1 MIRRFRLE
9 QKSHYE
15 RLVIAQRLSDMLEKF
30 LDGRRSPLA
39 IGAEQGRI
47 EEWDD
52 VVIQHSHDSFEH
64 LQVKRQASDF
74 CTKDSDKAKYLAKR
88 AKTKSASAKLQPVSG
103 PNPPPLN
110 SPLKPKKSAQ
120 IDSVLDLAFASLA
133 KHASQGTFD
142 TLPDRQFKLTLVGAG
157 LKVKAELTVDHVD
170 ALCKLCR
177 QDGLNLA
184 DLANSNDGPTERA
197 YLWLTT
203 WCGFQ
208 DWAQI
213 RDTLRRVTIVCVGND
228 ASLEQ
233 RCAESLARHFTNPQ
247 RALGRLLTYITWGT
261 SHVSTLGCHAVLKE
275 LQDELRPDIET
286 WVQYL
291 LGDEV
296 LPAGRSWSFAGTHD
310 LGGVAPRSAQGV
322 VEHMWSSEPGNRKLR
337 IYAPY
342 TPSIGANLTLPTAI
356 LRMALHLPNG
366 SQSLMLGEP
375 TWRGSVGH
383 EVGHTLGYAESD
395 LKNLPW
401 LENPERLSCA
411 LDHEF
416 KTQGA
421 ARAEADALA
430 SAMDDLVWQR
440 LIQGVSEKL
449 TAITDSALA
458 SAMETVWLEWLAGFA
473 KNPESR
479 RKFLD
484 QLLYPDT
491 EGKNAK
497 HALRLGPR
505 TLDLLV
511 TAVETLLLVAVGVG
525 GSSTDWASFPDCGR
539 VLSIALKCWSGPGGS
554 APEVRELSDDPLMT
568 VIGPSPAPVV
578 ILSGVSASPS
588 ELLNIG
594 MAEDAEAATSMAAER
609 QPHLLVT
616 RSGAFNHLRKG
627 SLASVRQHFTQ
638 QWQDRLLARESAIEK
653 NAKGL

>member
-30 LDGRRSPLA
+30 LTGRLAPLA
-39 IGAEQGRI
+39 IGAEQGGI

-52 VVIQHSHDSFEH
+52 VVILHSPDSFEH

-74 CTKDSDKAKYLAKR
+74 CTKNPD
-88 AKTKSASAKLQPVSG
+88 KTKHSAKASKGASADTEPAGSV
-103 PNPPPLN
+103 
-110 SPLKPKKSAQ
+110 
-120 IDSVLDLAFASLA
+120 IDSAFASLA
-133 KHASQGTFD
+133 KHAGLGTFD
-142 TLPDRQFKLTLVGAG
+142 SLPDRQFRLTLVGAH
-157 LKVKAELTVDHVD
+157 LKIKKDLTVDHLD

-177 QDGLNLA
+177 QDGLDL
-184 DLANSNDGPTERA
+184 DELANRKDGPTERT

-203 WCGFQ
+203 WCGFK
-208 DWAQI
+208 DWNQI
-213 RDTLRRVTIVCVGND
+213 RDTLCRVTIVCVGND
-228 ASLEQ
+228 ATLEQ
-233 RCAESLARHFTNPQ
+233 RSVESLGRHFTDPK
-247 RALGRLLTYITWGT
+247 RTLERLITYITGET
-261 SHVSTLGCHAVLKE
+261 SDVSALGCHAVVRELK
-275 LQDELRPDIET
+275 DELRPDIET
-286 WVQYL
+286 WAQYL

-342 TPSIGANLTLPTAI
+342 MPSIGANLTLPAAI

-383 EVGHTLGYAESD
+383 EVGYTLGCAESD
-395 LKNLPW
+395 LNNLPW
-401 LENPERLSCA
+401 LENPERLACA

-421 ARAEADALA
+421 ARAEAEALA

-449 TAITDSALA
+449 TAITDPALA
-458 SAMETVWLEWLAGFA
+458 DAMETVWLEWLDGFA
-473 KNPESR
+473 DNPESR

-484 QLLYPDT
+484 QLLYPET

-525 GSSTDWASFPDCGR
+525 GNGTDWASFPDCGQ
-539 VLSIALKCWSGPGGS
+539 VLSIALKYWSGPAGC
-554 APEVRELSDDPLMT
+554 APEVRELSDDSLMT

-578 ILSGVSASPS
+578 ILSGVSTSPS
-588 ELLNIG
+588 ELLNMG
-594 MAEDAEAATSMAAER
+594 MADDAETATSMAAER

-616 RSGAFNHLRKG
+616 RSGAFNHLRRG
-627 SLASVRQHFTQ
+627 SLASVRQHFTK

>member
-30 LDGRRSPLA
+30 LDGRRAPLA
-39 IGAEQGRI
+39 IGAEQGGI

-52 VVIQHSHDSFEH
+52 VVILHSPDSFEH

-74 CTKDSDKAKYLAKR
+74 CTKNPDKKKHPVKAPKDGSAATEPADS
-88 AKTKSASAKLQPVSG
+88 V
-103 PNPPPLN
+103 
-110 SPLKPKKSAQ
+110 
-120 IDSVLDLAFASLA
+120 IDSAFVSLA
-133 KHASQGTFD
+133 KHAGLGTFD
-142 TLPDRQFKLTLVGAG
+142 SLPDRQFQLTLVGAH
-157 LKVKAELTVDHVD
+157 LKIKKDLTVDHLD

-177 QDGLNLA
+177 QNGLDLEE
-184 DLANSNDGPTERA
+184 LANREDGPTERT

-203 WCGFQ
+203 WCGFK
-208 DWAQI
+208 DWNQI

-228 ASLEQ
+228 ATLEQ
-233 RCAESLARHFTNPQ
+233 RSAESLGRHFADPKRT
-247 RALGRLLTYITWGT
+247 LERLITYITGET
-261 SHVSTLGCHAVLKE
+261 SDVSALGCHAVVRELK
-275 LQDELRPDIET
+275 DELRPDIET
-286 WVQYL
+286 WAQYL
-291 LGDEV
+291 LGDEF

-322 VEHMWSSEPGNRKLR
+322 VDHMWSSEPGNRKLR

-342 TPSIGANLTLPTAI
+342 TPSIGANLTLPSAI
-356 LRMALHLPNG
+356 LRMALHLPHG

-395 LKNLPW
+395 LNNLPW
-401 LENPERLSCA
+401 LENPEPLACA
-411 LDHEF
+411 LDLEF

-421 ARAEADALA
+421 ARAEAEALA
-430 SAMDDLVWQR
+430 NAMDDLVWKR
-440 LIQGVSEKL
+440 LVQGVSQKL
-449 TAITDSALA
+449 TVITDPALA
-458 SAMETVWLEWLAGFA
+458 DAMETIWLEWLDGFA
-473 KNPESR
+473 KNPKSR
-479 RKFLD
+479 RELLD
-484 QLLYPDT
+484 QLLYPET

-511 TAVETLLLVAVGVG
+511 TAVEMLLLVAVGVG
-525 GSSTDWASFPDCGR
+525 GNGTDWASFPDCGQ
-539 VLSIALKCWSGPGGS
+539 VLSIALKYWSGPAGS
-554 APEVRELSDDPLMT
+554 PPEVRELSDDPLMT

-594 MAEDAEAATSMAAER
+594 MADDAEAATSMAAAR

-616 RSGAFNHLRKG
+616 RSGALNHLRRG
-627 SLASVRQHFTQ
+627 DLASVRQHFTK
-638 QWQDRLLARESAIEK
+638 QWQDRLLARESAIET